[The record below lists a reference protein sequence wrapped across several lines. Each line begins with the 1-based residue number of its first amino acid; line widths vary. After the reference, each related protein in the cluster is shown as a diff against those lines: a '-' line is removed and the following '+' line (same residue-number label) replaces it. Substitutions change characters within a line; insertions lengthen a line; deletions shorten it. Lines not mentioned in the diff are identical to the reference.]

1 MRNLHDNR
9 FFKCSQGK
17 PAGALLD
24 NGADPEE
31 RFQGWTPLMKASEEG
46 FVEIMKMLIEMNV
59 DVEAVNRN
67 GRTALSFA
75 AAPSMRLSERRD
87 TPIDAL
93 QLLLSKGA
101 DPTRKCTTRK
111 WTPKQYAEKEK
122 RHDAVTVLTE
132 K

>member
-1 MRNLHDNR
+1 M
-9 FFKCSQGK
+9 KQI
-17 PAGALLD
+17 LD
-24 NGADPEE
+24 NGGNREE
-31 RFQGWTPLMKASEEG
+31 KFQGWTPLMKASEEG
-46 FVEIMKMLIEMNV
+46 RFEIMEMLIERKV
-59 DVEAVNRN
+59 DVEAVIRN

-93 QLLLSKGA
+93 RLLLSNGA

>member
-1 MRNLHDNR
+1 
-9 FFKCSQGK
+9 
-17 PAGALLD
+17 
-24 NGADPEE
+24 
-31 RFQGWTPLMKASEEG
+31 MKASEEG
-46 FVEIMKMLIEMNV
+46 FVEIMEMLIERKV

-93 QLLLSKGA
+93 RLLLLNGA
-101 DPTRKCTTRK
+101 DPTRKCTTRRK

-132 K
+132 KEKVLENRAI